1 MDWDNF
7 RFVLQ
12 PPGLEEIFVPLYEP
26 LVVLRAMQNTTIAKG
41 HMVRVTVSGG
51 KVMTNG
57 TWTVERVF
65 TTSGELNL
73 ACSIYNH
80 PEPANNFSLL
90 LCNWGA
96 GDIHVAK
103 SGLLAQAFAIS
114 EIKMVEAE

>member
-12 PPGLEEIFVPLYEP
+12 PPGFKEIFVPLYEP
-26 LVVLRAMQNTTIAKG
+26 PVALRAMQNTTIAKG
-41 HMVRVTVSGG
+41 HMVYVAVSSG

-73 ACSIYNH
+73 A
-80 PEPANNFSLL
+80 
-90 LCNWGA
+90 
-96 GDIHVAK
+96 
-103 SGLLAQAFAIS
+103 
-114 EIKMVEAE
+114 